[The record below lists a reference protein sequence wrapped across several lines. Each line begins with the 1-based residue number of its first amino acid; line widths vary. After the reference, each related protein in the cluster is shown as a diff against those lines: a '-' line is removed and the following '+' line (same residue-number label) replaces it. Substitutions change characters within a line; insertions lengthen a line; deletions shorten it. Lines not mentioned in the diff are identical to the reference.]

1 MALATKDICAGELG
15 KNASFSDMVLSA
27 CFTNLFSTSL
37 LFGFVALAPFAA
49 KLYSRYRK
57 DDAYEPVLG
66 SESASAPA
74 RSGLLDRVA
83 IALTGLNWTIYA
95 ANLAFVVL
103 HGDFFTHYFYSGVMG
118 IVAWTVI
125 WVTLDRLLH
134 GYSLPL
140 STVYTSLLLRVF
152 YVVAIVAS
160 IVQLRLQA
168 YFDLLSLALL
178 PPIIEFWTSVGLYLI
193 ETRQRYPPPPKP
205 ELKDEDIVS
214 YDAPMTLQDSPELK
228 ANLWSRA
235 WFFWMDPMIN
245 TANDRI
251 LQPQDVNDL
260 ADVDKC
266 GPSWAKYKK
275 VKAASKPRTHFIW
288 LLIKTTP
295 LAFTYQMSAAFVSSI
310 LSIASPILLRL
321 ILTGITLRN
330 DDSDET
336 DRMVFLYIIL
346 LFVAA
351 TIRALADGQSY
362 FNGRRIS
369 TQWRSIISSE
379 LYLKSL
385 RRVSGAKPKQAA
397 NPAAAE
403 VPKPEESDNNEFKP
417 DPEAAKEDEKKKEAD
432 AKAAQ
437 DAENEAK
444 GGTDASLGQLVNL
457 QSQDTQAIII
467 QAAYVHDPILRL
479 PLSVILTL
487 ITLFW
492 TVGPSALVGLSI
504 MIVSGPLATFI
515 ATFAGK
521 VQEAMM
527 AASDKRVTLI
537 NEVLQNIRI
546 VKYFGWMDQFEKK
559 IGELRAAQ
567 IRQYWRMFWVFM
579 GMNMIGTGSS
589 IFVAIATII
598 TYVTIGGGTLNP
610 AVAFTAIALLKQTSN
625 LLNQLPYTFMSFL
638 QCKVSVDRIARF
650 LGQEELEE
658 LETPEPP
665 AGETVPTIGFVN
677 ATFTYHIAESEE
689 DTKKDNKEKGKKK
702 ATPPPSDAVVVDV
715 NGDSDSTK
723 EDEGFKLKNL
733 NVGFPIGGLTVVCG
747 PTGAGKSSLLLAL
760 LGEMK
765 RVNGYNYLPKH
776 RNALDGPGGVAL
788 VAQTAWLVNASIKD
802 NILFGAPYEEERYRQ
817 VIEACALVKDFA
829 NLDSGDETEIG
840 EKGVNISGGQKQ
852 RISLARGA
860 YSRSSIVLLDDP
872 LSAVDAPTAKHLFK
886 YCILKFMAGR
896 TRILVSHNVALVSP
910 SADFLVLMKGGE
922 IVTSGTVPSI
932 ANEQQLTG
940 LPETVVGSDIA
951 MIVNAANSS
960 GYGGLTTDE
969 EGDPVP
975 SKPADDGKKGPARK
989 LVQDEE
995 RAKGAVALWVYYEL
1009 VEAAG
1014 GARWLFYL
1022 VASLTIVSFST
1033 YLSDWWLKEWSEASA
1048 AAVGDVVG
1056 MSVSGTFHQAQDVGV
1071 LGGWSQLSTVSA
1083 GCANMYGCA
1092 GASSVAQLPA
1102 FASVSVA
1109 NHTATSPGMMFMTST
1124 VESFIPKSSRA
1135 YGGPSVVL
1143 YATVYLIFGIL
1154 TLATDTVNQLLLFLA
1169 TLNAARLHGT
1179 LVEKIIGA
1187 PLSFFEATPVGRIL
1201 NRFSRDVSVL
1211 DNEALGLANYLLQF
1225 VLLAV
1230 TTIVIVVGVV
1240 PPFLI
1245 LVPIMGAVFV
1255 SVAKSY
1261 LECSRELQRLD
1272 SVSKSPI
1279 YALFSETLTGVTTI
1293 RAYGQQ
1299 ERFILTNSKKL
1310 DTNHRFYFFNWAANR
1325 WLMLRTDMMSAS
1337 VTFISGLF
1345 ILLGGIPAGWAG
1357 LCLTYA
1363 MSLSDMFL
1371 WIIRFHA
1378 QLELSM
1384 NSIERILEY
1393 TKIEQEP
1400 PAIIE
1405 GHRPPADWPKAG
1417 HVKVEDLV
1425 VRYAADLPP
1434 VLSNVSFE
1442 LQPGERCGIVGRTGA
1457 GKSTLSLAFFR
1468 ILKLVDGKV
1477 EIDGLNIFEIGI
1489 KDLRTKISIVPQDPI
1504 LFSGTLREALDPLG
1518 EHSDAA
1524 IWQVLKRTHF
1534 IESMLQTASTAA
1546 NGNGS
1551 ASVAVED
1558 NVSITTAVGSGNV
1571 QLSEGGVSLDMI
1583 VSEGAGN
1590 FSVGQ
1595 RQLLCIAR
1603 AVLRRSKV
1611 VFLDEAT
1618 ASIDNELD
1626 TKIQRII
1633 REELGGAT
1641 LLTIAH
1647 RLKTIIDFDKV
1658 LVLDHGSVV
1667 EFGTPHQLLQDEYG
1681 TLRSMALETGE
1692 FDELVAI
1699 ARSAYEDKFGV
1710 IGGSYESVS
1719 AYASAESVIVKASAA
1734 EALNEQ
1740 TTVTG
1745 YETTKKQEET
1755 TVVGYESAQI
1765 QQAAVAEYETTQ
1777 KQKSS
1782 SSENTTTVFV
1792 TSEQNGTT
1800 TTSTTTTTTT
1810 RVSTEYVTEELV
1822 VVEEELILEEEEE

>member
-1 MALATKDICAGELG
+1 
-15 KNASFSDMVLSA
+15 
-27 CFTNLFSTSL
+27 
-37 LFGFVALAPFAA
+37 
-49 KLYSRYRK
+49 
-57 DDAYEPVLG
+57 
-66 SESASAPA
+66 
-74 RSGLLDRVA
+74 
-83 IALTGLNWTIYA
+83 
-95 ANLAFVVL
+95 
-103 HGDFFTHYFYSGVMG
+103 
-118 IVAWTVI
+118 
-125 WVTLDRLLH
+125 
-134 GYSLPL
+134 
-140 STVYTSLLLRVF
+140 
-152 YVVAIVAS
+152 
-160 IVQLRLQA
+160 
-168 YFDLLSLALL
+168 
-178 PPIIEFWTSVGLYLI
+178 
-193 ETRQRYPPPPKP
+193 
-205 ELKDEDIVS
+205 
-214 YDAPMTLQDSPELK
+214 
-228 ANLWSRA
+228 
-235 WFFWMDPMIN
+235 MIN
-245 TANDRI
+245 TANNRI

-275 VKAASKPRTHFIW
+275 VKAASKPGTHFIW

-295 LAFTYQMSAAFVSSI
+295 VSFTYQMTAAFVSSI

-351 TIRALADGQSY
+351 TIRALADGQSF

-397 NPAAAE
+397 KLEAAE
-403 VPKPEESDNNEFKP
+403 APKAEEADNNGFKP

-457 QSQDTQAIII
+457 QSQDTQAIIAE
-467 QAAYVHDPILRL
+467 AAYVHDPLLKL

-504 MIVSGPLATFI
+504 MIISGPLATFI

-567 IRQYWRMFWVFM
+567 IRQYWRLFWVYM
-579 GMNMIGTGSS
+579 GMNLIGTGSS

-650 LGQEELEE
+650 LDQEELEE
-658 LETPEPP
+658 LETHEPA
-665 AGETVPTIGFVN
+665 AGEAVPTIGFVD
-677 ATFTYHIAESEE
+677 ATFTYHVAESE
-689 DTKKDNKEKGKKK
+689 DAKKGKKEKGKKN
-702 ATPPPSDAVVVDV
+702 ATPPPTDTVVVNV
-715 NGDSDSTK
+715 NGDADSTK

-733 NVGFPIGGLTVVCG
+733 NVAFSVGGLTVVCG

-765 RVNGYNYLPKH
+765 RVSGYSYLPKH
-776 RNALDGPGGVAL
+776 RNALDGHGGVAL

-852 RISLARGA
+852 RISLARAA

-932 ANEQQLTG
+932 ANEQKLTG
-940 LPETVVGSDIA
+940 LPETVVGSDIS
-951 MIVNAANSS
+951 MIVNAANSA

-969 EGDPVP
+969 EGDAIPAR
-975 SKPADDGKKGPARK
+975 KPDDGKKGPVRK

-1009 VEAAG
+1009 IEAAG

-1022 VASLTIVSFST
+1022 VTSLTIVSFST
-1033 YLSDWWLKEWSEASA
+1033 YLSDLWLKEWSEASG

-1056 MSVSGTFHQAQDVGV
+1056 MFVSGTFRQEVPVWSSGEAGV
-1071 LGGWSQLSTVSA
+1071 LGGWSPLSTVSA
-1083 GCANMYGCA
+1083 GCANMYGC
-1092 GASSVAQLPA
+1092 GGLSSVAQFPVV
-1102 FASVSVA
+1102 ASVSSGA
-1109 NHTATSPGMMFMTST
+1109 NYTTSTHGMVFMTST
-1124 VESFIPKSSRA
+1124 VEPFLPKVARA
-1135 YGGPSVVL
+1135 HAGPSVVL
-1143 YATVYLIFGIL
+1143 YATVYVIFGVL
-1154 TLATDTVNQLLLFLA
+1154 TLTTDTVNQLLLFLA
-1169 TLNAARLHGT
+1169 TLNASRLHGT

-1211 DNEALGLANYLLQF
+1211 DSEALGLANYLLQF

-1245 LVPIMGAVFV
+1245 LVPIMGAIFV

-1310 DTNHRFYFFNWAANR
+1310 DTNHRFYFYNWAANR

-1363 MSLSDMFL
+1363 MSLSDLFL
-1371 WIIRFHA
+1371 WIIRMHA

-1405 GHRPPADWPKAG
+1405 GYRPPADWPKAG

-1477 EIDGLNIFEIGI
+1477 EIDGVNIFEIGI

-1504 LFSGTLREALDPLG
+1504 LFSGTLRDALDPLG
-1518 EHSDAA
+1518 EHTDAA
-1524 IWQVLKRTHF
+1524 IWQVLKRTQF
-1534 IESMLQTASTAA
+1534 IESMLQTASTAL

-1558 NVSITTAVGSGNV
+1558 NGSIAVGSESG
-1571 QLSEGGVSLDMI
+1571 QFSEGGVSLDMI

-1590 FSVGQ
+1590 FSLGQ

-1641 LLTIAH
+1641 VTRFQGLPSGLL
-1647 RLKTIIDFDKV
+1647 F
-1658 LVLDHGSVV
+1658 
-1667 EFGTPHQLLQDEYG
+1667 
-1681 TLRSMALETGE
+1681 
-1692 FDELVAI
+1692 
-1699 ARSAYEDKFGV
+1699 
-1710 IGGSYESVS
+1710 
-1719 AYASAESVIVKASAA
+1719 
-1734 EALNEQ
+1734 
-1740 TTVTG
+1740 
-1745 YETTKKQEET
+1745 
-1755 TVVGYESAQI
+1755 
-1765 QQAAVAEYETTQ
+1765 
-1777 KQKSS
+1777 
-1782 SSENTTTVFV
+1782 
-1792 TSEQNGTT
+1792 
-1800 TTSTTTTTTT
+1800 
-1810 RVSTEYVTEELV
+1810 
-1822 VVEEELILEEEEE
+1822 